1 MNIKGIGPQNIVNL
15 YTRNNNNNNITS
27 KDNVKKSNDTIE
39 ISNIGK
45 QLNTYSFDDIH
56 IDNSAKIAALRNK
69 IENGTYNVDAKLTA
83 QSIIDI
89 IKEKK
94 I

>member
-1 MNIKGIGPQNIVNL
+1 MNIKGIGLRNIVNL
-15 YTRNNNNNNITS
+15 YAKNSNKVAS
-27 KDNVKKSNDTIE
+27 KDSVKRSNDTIE

>member
-1 MNIKGIGPQNIVNL
+1 MNIKGIGSQNIVNL
-15 YTRNNNNNNITS
+15 YTRNNNNIIS
-27 KDNVKKSNDTIE
+27 KKGISKTNDTIE
-39 ISNIGK
+39 ISNIAK
-45 QLNTYSFDDIH
+45 KLNTYSFDDIN
-56 IDNSAKIAALRNK
+56 IDNSAKIASLKER
-69 IENGTYNVDAKLTA
+69 IENGTYNIDAKLTA

>member
-1 MNIKGIGPQNIVNL
+1 MNIKGIGSQNIVNL
-15 YTRNNNNNNITS
+15 YTKNNNKIIS
-27 KDNVKKSNDTIE
+27 KESINKTNDTIE
-39 ISNIGK
+39 ISNIAK
-45 QLNTYSFDDIH
+45 KLNTYSFDDIN
-56 IDNSAKIAALRNK
+56 IDNSAKIASLKNK

>member
-1 MNIKGIGPQNIVNL
+1 MNVKGIGSQNIVNL
-15 YTRNNNNNNITS
+15 YTKNNNKIIS
-27 KDNVKKSNDTIE
+27 KGSINKTNDTIE
-39 ISNIGK
+39 ISNIAK
-45 QLNTYSFDDIH
+45 KLNTYSFDDIN
-56 IDNSAKIAALRNK
+56 IDNSAKIASLKNK

-89 IKEKK
+89 IKEKR

>member
-1 MNIKGIGPQNIVNL
+1 MNIKGIGSQNIVNL
-15 YTRNNNNNNITS
+15 YTRNNSKVTS
-27 KDNVKKSNDTIE
+27 KNSVKKSNDTIE
-39 ISNIGK
+39 ISNVGK

-56 IDNSAKIAALRNK
+56 IDNSAKIATLRNK
-69 IENGTYNVDAKLTA
+69 IQNGTYNVDAKLTA

-89 IKEKK
+89 IKGRK

>member
-1 MNIKGIGPQNIVNL
+1 MNIKGIGSQNIVNL
-15 YTRNNNNNNITS
+15 YARNNNKVANKNNI
-27 KDNVKKSNDTIE
+27 KRSNDTIE
-39 ISNIGK
+39 ISNVGK

-56 IDNSAKIAALRNK
+56 IDNSAKIEILRNK
-69 IENGTYNVDAKLTA
+69 IQNGTYNVDAKLTA

>member
-1 MNIKGIGPQNIVNL
+1 MNIKGIGSQNIVNL
-15 YTRNNNNNNITS
+15 YTRNNSNNITS
-27 KDNVKKSNDTIE
+27 KDSVKKSNDTIE

-45 QLNTYSFDDIH
+45 QLNTYSFD
-56 IDNSAKIAALRNK
+56 KIAVLRNK

>member
-1 MNIKGIGPQNIVNL
+1 MNIKGIGLQNIVNL
-15 YTRNNNNNNITS
+15 YTRNNNKITS
-27 KDNVKKSNDTIE
+27 KDSVKRSNDTIE

-69 IENGTYNVDAKLTA
+69 IQNGTYNVDAKLTA

>member
-1 MNIKGIGPQNIVNL
+1 MNVKGIGSQNIVSL
-15 YTRNNNNNNITS
+15 YTKNNNKIIS
-27 KDNVKKSNDTIE
+27 KGSINKTNDTIE
-39 ISNIGK
+39 ISNIAK
-45 QLNTYSFDDIH
+45 KLNTYSFDDIN
-56 IDNSAKIAALRNK
+56 IDNSAKIASLKNK

>member
-1 MNIKGIGPQNIVNL
+1 MNIKGIGSQNIVNL
-15 YTRNNNNNNITS
+15 YTRNTSNNITS
-27 KDNVKKSNDTIE
+27 KDSVKKSNDTIE

-56 IDNSAKIAALRNK
+56 IDNSAKIAVLRNK

>member
-1 MNIKGIGPQNIVNL
+1 MNVKGIGSQNIVNL
-15 YTRNNNNNNITS
+15 YTKNNNKIIS
-27 KDNVKKSNDTIE
+27 KGSINKTNDTIE
-39 ISNIGK
+39 ISNIAK
-45 QLNTYSFDDIH
+45 KLNTYSFDDIN
-56 IDNSAKIAALRNK
+56 IDNSAKIASLKNK

>member
-1 MNIKGIGPQNIVNL
+1 MNVKGIGSQNIVNL
-15 YTRNNNNNNITS
+15 YTRNNNRVIS
-27 KDNVKKSNDTIE
+27 KESVIKLQDTIQ

-45 QLNTYSFDDIH
+45 TLNSCSFDDVD
-56 IDNSAKIAALRNK
+56 IDNSAKIASLK
-69 IENGTYNVDAKLTA
+69 SQIQNGTYNVDAKLTA

>member
-1 MNIKGIGPQNIVNL
+1 MNIKGIGSQNIVNL
-15 YTRNNNNNNITS
+15 YTKNNNKIIS
-27 KDNVKKSNDTIE
+27 KGSINKTNDTIE
-39 ISNIGK
+39 ISNIAK
-45 QLNTYSFDDIH
+45 KLNTYSFDDIN
-56 IDNSAKIAALRNK
+56 IDNSAKIASLKNK